1 MADDHLVALEEE
13 DLLELAPRQ
22 LVAFVQLAL
31 LELPQGRL
39 ARPQQLLLL
48 LQKLALEQR
57 NLLAVAVAEA
67 PQRRLDRL
75 RQPVQ
80 VVLLAFRLSRSTTK
94 SATETTTTTTTTTF
108 SVPAGTSGTYRYAEP
123 W

>member
-94 SATETTTTTTTTTF
+94 SATETTTTTTTTF